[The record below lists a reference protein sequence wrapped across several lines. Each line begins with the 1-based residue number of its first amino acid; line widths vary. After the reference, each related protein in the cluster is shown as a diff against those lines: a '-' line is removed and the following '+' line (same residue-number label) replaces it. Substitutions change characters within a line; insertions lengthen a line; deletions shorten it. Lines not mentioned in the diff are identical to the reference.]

1 MRPTAALLLFLC
13 IPSITV
19 AATCTSCGSS
29 RFPTPGACVVAGTL
43 VEPRAEGCCADSE
56 ALTLLGRILDELGGS
71 AYEATKATVER
82 GNSPFGAAI
91 LSNEAPG
98 YPLLYADANQVG

>member
-1 MRPTAALLLFLC
+1 
-13 IPSITV
+13 
-19 AATCTSCGSS
+19 
-29 RFPTPGACVVAGTL
+29 VVNVTH
-43 VEPRAEGCCADSE
+43 VDPKAEGCCADSE

-71 AYEATKATVER
+71 AYEATKATVDK

-91 LSNEAPG
+91 LSNEGPG